1 MILYGQITNEVLL
14 LSYSIVF
21 SEKLRAI
28 MYILSKLDH
37 SAVLQARNPEET
49 AYVVLTRWEQKK
61 RLWAYGTGRK
71 FVRANLRSMPG
82 MSIRELQCM
91 VLSTFVNCDCVIYY
105 C

>member
-37 SAVLQARNPEET
+37 SAVLQARNPEEI
-49 AYVVLTRWEQKK
+49 AHVVLTRWEQKK

-71 FVRANLRSMPG
+71 FVRAKRVVPF
-82 MSIRELQCM
+82 QCL
-91 VLSTFVNCDCVIYY
+91 VCLLGNSNVWYFLLLLTAIV
-105 C
+105 

>member
-28 MYILSKLDH
+28 MLSKLDH

-49 AYVVLTRWEQKK
+49 AHVVLTRWKTKEEVMG
-61 RLWAYGTGRK
+61 L
-71 FVRANLRSMPG
+71 
-82 MSIRELQCM
+82 
-91 VLSTFVNCDCVIYY
+91 
-105 C
+105 